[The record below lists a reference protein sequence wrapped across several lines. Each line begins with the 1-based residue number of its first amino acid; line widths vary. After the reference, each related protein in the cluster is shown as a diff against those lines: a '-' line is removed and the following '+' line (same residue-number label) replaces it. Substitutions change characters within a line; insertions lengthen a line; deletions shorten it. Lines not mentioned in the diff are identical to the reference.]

1 METQMTDRNLEALS
15 TSNGVAGKNKEVL
28 GVAEQ
33 LYKQDPDWV
42 TFFREVLGV
51 DGAVRSAFPSFDA
64 LAEFEKSDEFASIQK
79 MLVKLREKKTGG
91 DGEAE
96 PTRVITVRLP
106 QSMHEYLRSEAHDLH
121 TSMNKLCISK
131 LLMVIEQD
139 MIPAEKSAS
148 KSRRNNSAPAP
159 QPQPQPQPA
168 QPAPP
173 VSHAPSPANRFNSH
187 ATTLPLKTS
196 F

>member
-1 METQMTDRNLEALS
+1 METQTASKVEG
-15 TSNGVAGKNKEVL
+15 NGAIHVTASKNQQVL
-28 GVAEQ
+28 RIAEH
-33 LYKQDPDWV
+33 LYKQEPDWV

-51 DGAVRSAFPSFDA
+51 DGAVRSTFPQFDDST
-64 LAEFEKSDEFASIQK
+64 EFEKSDEFASIQK

-91 DGEAE
+91 DSESE

-139 MIPAEKSAS
+139 MIPVEKSAG
-148 KSRRNNSAPAP
+148 KSRRNASAPVP

-168 QPAPP
+168 QPATP